1 MIITSNPLWWWFPR
15 LSLAVT
21 ITVFL
26 ARAVARLAR
35 WLWPYRRELVLLA
48 AVVWLWAASSHFVP
62 SGWALVAVFTLI
74 AAVLGWDRSRRL
86 VLGFLGAGR
95 LRRRLHRIFTET
107 NTLTVDG
114 QPPAIRAVSATP
126 VGFRVRLG
134 MRPGQSAERLDLRGD
149 ELRAGLHAREIRVR
163 RNPGRADRVDLDVV
177 HTDPLTDTAPVV
189 WLDAAT
195 PHLSVWDPIHFGVSE
210 WGEPVWLS
218 LVERAVLIG
227 GNRGAGKS
235 SGITVLVAHAAKSP
249 DVELL
254 LIDPN
259 RIQLY
264 PWRQRAM
271 LFADHRVDDAIDL
284 VRLWR
289 DEIDRRLDVFTT
301 LPGQP
306 LALTRAIAAK
316 HGLPMWLLV
325 IDELAYHMSV
335 AGTPAQQ
342 KQFYALLRDGVA
354 RGRAAGMGVI
364 AATQRPTHD
373 LIPTSLRD
381 LFDIRI
387 AYRTMT
393 TTSSNVILGDEF
405 ARLGYSA
412 TDIGLQQRGVCW
424 LLGDE
429 PTPVRL
435 KTVWIP
441 AELRQELV
449 VSTVFN
455 RLSLRHLLDGDQGG
469 GASD

>member
-1 MIITSNPLWWWFPR
+1 MIAMLLGRGVGWVVR
-15 LSLAVT
+15 
-21 ITVFL
+21 
-26 ARAVARLAR
+26 RA
-35 WLWPYRRELVLLA
+35 WPYRRELLFLA
-48 AVVWLWAASSHFVP
+48 ALVWLWTASSNWIP
-62 SGWALVAVFTLI
+62 SGWALVAVFALI
-74 AAVLGWDRSRRL
+74 AATLWWDRSRRL

-95 LRRRLHRIFTET
+95 LRRRLHRIFAET

-126 VGFRVRLG
+126 VGYRVRLS
-134 MRPGQSAERLDLRGD
+134 MRPGQSAERLDLRSD
-149 ELRAGLHAREIRVR
+149 ELRAGLQAREIRIR
-163 RNPGRADRVDLDVV
+163 RNPDRADRVDLDVV
-177 HTDPLTDTAPVV
+177 HTDPLTTTTPVV

-195 PHLSVWDPIHFGVSE
+195 PRLSVWDPVHFGASE
-210 WGEPVWLS
+210 WGEPLWLS

-235 SGITVLVAHAAKSP
+235 SGITVLVAHAAKSA

-259 RIQLY
+259 RVQLY
-264 PWRQRAM
+264 PWRDRAM
-271 LFADHRVDDAIDL
+271 LFADHNVDDAIHV
-284 VRLWR
+284 VRTWR
-289 DEIDRRLDVFTT
+289 DEIDRRLDLFAI

-306 LALTRAIAAK
+306 LALTRPIAAQ

-342 KQFYALLRDGVA
+342 KQFYHLLRDGVA

-412 TDIGLQQRGVCW
+412 TDIGIGQRGVCW

-441 AELRQELV
+441 SELRQELAI
-449 VSTVFN
+449 STVLN
-455 RLSLRHLLDGDQGG
+455 RPGLRGFFDGTHSGPG
-469 GASD
+469 GADD

>member
-15 LSLAVT
+15 LSLALT
-21 ITVFL
+21 IAMFIGRGVG
-26 ARAVARLAR
+26 RLVR
-35 WLWPYRRELVLLA
+35 WLWPYRRELLLLA
-48 AVVWLWAASSHFVP
+48 AVVWLWAASSHFAP
-62 SGWALVAVFTLI
+62 SGWALVAVFALI
-74 AAVLGWDRSRRL
+74 AATLWWDRSRRL
-86 VLGFLGAGR
+86 LLGFVGAGR

-114 QPPAIRAVSATP
+114 QPPAIRGVSATP
-126 VGFRVRLG
+126 VGYRVRLS

-149 ELRAGLHAREIRVR
+149 ELRAGLHAREIRIR
-163 RNPGRADRVDLDVV
+163 RDPGRADRVEVDIV
-177 HTDPLTDTAPVV
+177 HTDPLTGTQPVV
-189 WLDAAT
+189 WAST
-195 PHLSVWDPIHFGVSE
+195 GVETLSIWDPVHFGASE

-235 SGITVLVAHAAKSP
+235 SGITVLIAHAAKSP

-259 RIQLY
+259 RVQLY
-264 PWRQRAM
+264 PWRDRAM
-271 LFADHRVDDAIDL
+271 LFADHHVDDAIDV
-284 VRLWR
+284 VRRWR

-306 LALTRAIAAK
+306 LALTRAVADQ

-335 AGTPAQQ
+335 AGTAAQQ
-342 KQFYALLRDGVA
+342 KEFYNLLRDGVA

-405 ARLGYSA
+405 ARLGFSA
-412 TDIGLQQRGVCW
+412 TDIGIQQRGVCW

-441 AELRQELV
+441 SEMRQDLA

-455 RLSLRHLLDGDQGG
+455 RPSLRPLLDGEGG
-469 GASD
+469 DADE